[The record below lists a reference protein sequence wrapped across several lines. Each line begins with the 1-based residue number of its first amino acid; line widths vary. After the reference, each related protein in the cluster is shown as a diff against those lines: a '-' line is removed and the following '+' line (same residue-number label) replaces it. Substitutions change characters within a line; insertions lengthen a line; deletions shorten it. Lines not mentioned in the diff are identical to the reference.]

1 MSAITF
7 GRPAR
12 RVTEA
17 DHSAYLESIRAL
29 VAQHGHAVQQVAPD
43 DEESLGWS

>member
-1 MSAITF
+1 
-7 GRPAR
+7 
-12 RVTEA
+12 VTEA